1 MQPFA
6 RLAAKPAMPTR
17 VMLQACVALFAMGSA
32 SQASAAFTQVIS
44 FGDSLSDSGNIS
56 LLNPGFPLAPYY
68 PGHFSNG
75 PVWIETFSA
84 GLGLSSNP
92 SFGGGTNYALGGS
105 VTGTPLSSPIPLT
118 SQAGLYLTNVSGVA
132 DPTALYVI
140 WGGGNDVRLGNVSN
154 SVTNIGSIVAALSA
168 AGAEHFLIA
177 NLPNIGLTP
186 EAQAGGPAQVAG
198 ATFLSNLHNTNLAAA
213 IPTWET
219 TYGINIRELD
229 VWTFLNNVIANPGLY
244 GITNTT
250 GRCYSGTTGVGGP
263 GTVCSNPDE
272 YVFWDGIHPTAAA
285 HEALGQY
292 ALQVVPVP
300 AAVYLLGSALAL
312 LGWVRR
318 KAA

>member
-6 RLAAKPAMPTR
+6 RLAAQAAKPTR
-17 VMLQACVALFAMGSA
+17 VMLQVCVALLALGSA
-32 SQASAAFTQVIS
+32 SQASAYSAVIS

-56 LLNPGFPLAPYY
+56 LLNPGFPLAPYA
-68 PGHFSNG
+68 PGRFSNG
-75 PVWIETFSA
+75 PVWIETMSA

-105 VTGTPLSSPIPLT
+105 VTGAPLTSSIPLT
-118 SQAGLYLTNVSGVA
+118 NQAGIYLSNVAGVA
-132 DPTALYVI
+132 DPNALYVI
-140 WGGGNDVRLGNVSN
+140 WGGGNDVRLGNISN
-154 SVTNIGSIVAALSA
+154 SLNNIGSIVAALA
-168 AGAEHFLIA
+168 GAGAERFLIA
-177 NLPNIGLTP
+177 NLPDIGLTP

-198 ATFLSNLHNTNLAAA
+198 ATFLSSTHNANLAAA
-213 IPTWET
+213 IPGWET
-219 TYGINIRELD
+219 TYGVNIIELD
-229 VWTFLNNVIANPGLY
+229 VWAFLNGVIANPGLY

-250 GRCYSGTTGVGGP
+250 GRCYAGTTGVGGP
-263 GTVCSNPDE
+263 GAVCANPDE

-285 HEALGQY
+285 HEALGNY
-292 ALQVVPVP
+292 ALAQVVPVP

>member
-1 MQPFA
+1 MEFFA
-6 RLAAKPAMPTR
+6 RFAARAVKPTR
-17 VMLQACVALFAMGSA
+17 VLQVCVAALAVGGA
-32 SQASAAFTQVIS
+32 GQASAAFTQVIS

-84 GLGLSSNP
+84 GLGLASNP

-105 VTGTPLSSPIPLT
+105 VTGAPLSSSIPLT
-118 SQAGLYLTNVSGVA
+118 SQAGLYLTNVSGAA

-140 WGGGNDVRLGNVSN
+140 WGGGNDVRLGNIGN
-154 SVTNIGSIVAALSA
+154 SVSNIGSIVAALA
-168 AGAEHFLIA
+168 GAGAEHFLIA

-198 ATFLSNLHNTNLAAA
+198 ATFLSSTFNAQLAAA
-213 IPTWET
+213 IPGWET
-219 TYGINIRELD
+219 TFGINIRELD

-318 KAA
+318 NAA

>member
-1 MQPFA
+1 MK
-6 RLAAKPAMPTR
+6 LPASSALRNR
-17 VMLQACVALFAMGSA
+17 VLSQACVLLLALGGSA
-32 SQASAAFTQVIS
+32 QAFAYSAVIS

-56 LLNPGFPLAPYY
+56 LLNPGFPLAPYA

-105 VTGTPLSSPIPLT
+105 VTGAPLSSSIPLT
-118 SQAGLYLTNVSGVA
+118 SQAGLYLTNVAGAA
-132 DPTALYVI
+132 DPNALYVV
-140 WGGGNDVRLGNVSN
+140 WGGGNDVRLGNIGSSVS
-154 SVTNIGSIVAALSA
+154 NIGSIVAAL
-168 AGAEHFLIA
+168 AGAGAQNFMVA

-198 ATFLSNLHNTNLAAA
+198 ATFLSSTFNAQLAAA
-213 IPTWET
+213 IPGWET
-219 TYGINIRELD
+219 TYGIDIIELD
-229 VWTFLNNVIANPGLY
+229 VWGFLNNVITNPGLF

-250 GRCYSGTTGVGGP
+250 AACFTGTTGVGGP
-263 GTVCSNPDE
+263 GSVCANPDE

-285 HEALGQY
+285 HEALGNY
-292 ALQVVPVP
+292 ALAQVVPVP
-300 AAVYLLGSALAL
+300 SVAWLLASALGV
-312 LGWVRR
+312 LGWTRR